1 MKMNDMSKLYFAQ
14 EKCYEKNKEK
24 LNKLPRNHYHYE
36 GVKEKPNQQYKHNK
50 EKLQLVTQVRYRVLP
65 DEEK

>member
-1 MKMNDMSKLYFAQ
+1 MKMNDISKLYFAQ

-36 GVKEKPNQQYKHNK
+36 GVKEKPNQ
-50 EKLQLVTQVRYRVLP
+50 
-65 DEEK
+65 